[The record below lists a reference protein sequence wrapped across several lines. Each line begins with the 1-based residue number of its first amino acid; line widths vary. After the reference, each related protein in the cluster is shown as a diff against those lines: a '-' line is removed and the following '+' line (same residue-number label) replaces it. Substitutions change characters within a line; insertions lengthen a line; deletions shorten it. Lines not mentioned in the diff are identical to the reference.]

1 MKPMEPMKPMKPMK
15 PMEPMKPMSG
25 GEKWWPGDL
34 GHPSTIGSQN
44 GLRYAFFADM
54 HRLLIEQ
61 EGKLTT
67 YDSGDHLI
75 SGVSQQMRQDQRL
88 AFTSQ
93 NGAVNLDDL
102 KQVD

>member
-1 MKPMEPMKPMKPMK
+1 VEPMKPMK

-25 GEKWWPGDL
+25 GEIWWPGDL
-34 GHPSTIGSQN
+34 GHPSTTGSQN
-44 GLRYAFFADM
+44 GLRYAFFADR

-61 EGKLTT
+61 DGKLTT
-67 YDSGDHLI
+67 YDSGDHHI
-75 SGVSQQMRQDQRL
+75 SGVSQQVKQDQRV

-93 NGAVNLDDL
+93 NGSINLDDL